1 MKVKSSR
8 IFRPG
13 NRFLV
18 PYLAFLSAFAPIS
31 TDMYLPAL
39 PSMAEN
45 LGTSN
50 ELVSASISMFMLVF
64 AFSMLAWG
72 SLSDRYGRRPALFAG
87 ALIYIISSVGIAF
100 CNSIMPLLSWRCVQA
115 VGSGAATSLSMAI
128 VKDIMKGDRMEKVIS
143 LMQATLIIAPLTA
156 PVLGGWMLALV
167 SWRGIFWCLA
177 LCGLFAMLGVFCLA
191 ETAPQKQNRLDC
203 RNFCKNGRGF
213 GQKRIFKALA
223 VVFRNVNALY
233 VLSGNILFYL
243 SGRFWRFG
251 AGIQPV
257 FRLQC
262 LFLAYGA
269 AIPFVFAAAFAQEH
283 GNLRPSRVNER
294 GGNYAACPGRQG
306 ALVFRPALCANML
319 LRKRAPSTLHHADDA
334 VNKRGQ
340 RHCRLANQLR
350 RPAFRQSFDVHRLAC
365 NLAQSNTCGR
375 LHCRHRFGNMPCLL
389 AENQKRLLI
398 SGKRKIN

>member
-1 MKVKSSR
+1 MQLNHAAA
-8 IFRPG
+8 FLALRPG
-13 NRFLV
+13 SGQRRGH
-18 PYLAFLSAFAPIS
+18 LAFHGNSQG
-31 TDMYLPAL
+31 Y
-39 PSMAEN
+39 
-45 LGTSN
+45 N
-50 ELVSASISMFMLVF
+50 ERRQDGKGHQPDAGDSHNRPPDGPCPGRLDVGPCKLARHILVSCALRAVRH
-64 AFSMLAWG
+64 AWG
-72 SLSDRYGRRPALFAG
+72 FLP
-87 ALIYIISSVGIAF
+87 
-100 CNSIMPLLSWRCVQA
+100 C
-115 VGSGAATSLSMAI
+115 
-128 VKDIMKGDRMEKVIS
+128 GD
-143 LMQATLIIAPLTA
+143 
-156 PVLGGWMLALV
+156 G
-167 SWRGIFWCLA
+167 
-177 LCGLFAMLGVFCLA
+177 
-191 ETAPQKQNRLDC
+191 PQKQNRLDC

-375 LHCRHRFGNMPCLL
+375 LHCRHRFGDMPCLL

-398 SGKRKIN
+398 SGKR